1 MPGPDS
7 VKVSVYSNG
16 AGSATPS
23 NLFEIDEVPMDS
35 YLASISNDF
44 TKDGIHFLRL
54 PYSRAPVYDSS
65 DNLDKAAS
73 IYGVYVS
80 SVKERPI
87 IGMDLQIRTTFGFG
101 WVGDF
106 GKPGV
111 RISSEEKIHT
121 PRNTDFTQDFFKA
134 VFYFFFNKLFSHAL
148 Q

>member
-35 YLASISNDF
+35 YLASISDDF

-73 IYGVYVS
+73 IYGIYVS
-80 SVKERPI
+80 SV
-87 IGMDLQIRTTFGFG
+87 MDIRKLAIHIVTCQLGG
-101 WVGDF
+101 VSS
-106 GKPGV
+106 KPM
-111 RISSEEKIHT
+111 
-121 PRNTDFTQDFFKA
+121 
-134 VFYFFFNKLFSHAL
+134 
-148 Q
+148 